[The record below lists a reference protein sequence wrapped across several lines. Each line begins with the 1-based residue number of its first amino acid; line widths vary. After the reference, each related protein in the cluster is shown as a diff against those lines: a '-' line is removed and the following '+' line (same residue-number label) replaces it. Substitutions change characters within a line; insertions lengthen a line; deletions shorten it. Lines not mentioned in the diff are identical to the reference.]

1 MTPED
6 YALVKRIFVWARA
19 HGWTRDHSGSCGQA
33 PGTRCWVDDRDSHI
47 GLSREGY
54 LETPISGTDCYDV
67 EMAVDHLAGVKV
79 LPVEMH
85 SAYQAGAAAVT
96 ARRNRLDRQMIVML
110 SHAEDQCRFHGQ
122 NWDFLGREVMTGLP
136 RCDSCKQPYRIA
148 QLGAAMRGEVAP

>member
-33 PGTRCWVDDRDSHI
+33 LGTRCWVDDRDSHI

-85 SAYQAGAAAVT
+85 SAYAAGVESIPWQYCVTDGVDIRLFDSYEQAAAWAAPTGEGHPRLSV
-96 ARRNRLDRQMIVML
+96 RRQR
-110 SHAEDQCRFHGQ
+110 
-122 NWDFLGREVMTGLP
+122 
-136 RCDSCKQPYRIA
+136 
-148 QLGAAMRGEVAP
+148 RGPWEVAA